1 MTTGIEKATHHY
13 FLEHDLLLNT
23 HFDRALRWLPYVAV
37 FVAHA
42 AGVKTR
48 SGWGR
53 QVFTGTAI
61 AAVRYFLVDTL
72 KNVTSERR
80 PAPYAD
86 RRSFPSGHTASS
98 FASAQFMHQE
108 LKDALPFFGC
118 TGYLCGATV
127 ALLRVMKNRHWL
139 KDVVAGA
146 ALGYLS
152 AKLVS
157 MAIEKIYLSIER
169 RERRENS
176 TKEKS

>member
-1 MTTGIEKATHHY
+1 MTTAIEKKTHHY

-23 HFDRALRWLPYVAV
+23 HFDRVLRWLPYVAV
-37 FVAHA
+37 FGAHA

-53 QVFTGTAI
+53 QVFVGTAI
-61 AAVRYFLVDTL
+61 AAVRYFVVDTL
-72 KNVTSERR
+72 KNVTKERR
-80 PAPYAD
+80 PAPYSN

-98 FASAQFMHQE
+98 FASAQFMHEE
-108 LKDALPFFGC
+108 LKDAFPLLSC
-118 TGYLCGATV
+118 TGYLCGSTV

-157 MAIEKIYLSIER
+157 MAIEKLYSRVL
-169 RERRENS
+169 
-176 TKEKS
+176 KKK